1 MPVYNLANVLGVSND
16 QINSMFSN
24 PTFQADFGQ
33 MFANNPNMYSG
44 VGNLYTNNPTF
55 KAAFQSLMNQQNWA
69 QPSTQQSGGSGGGA
83 GGGVTINTGGGA
95 PVSGGGGTGGT
106 GGGTGNSFLNWLASQ
121 PTPDFS
127 NAAPTYTGPGA
138 SAVQLSGGQAP
149 NYASMFQP
157 PSLNNLAIDPST
169 GKYGITQQAPQAPI
183 IAASPFDPTSHAQFN
198 TQMPTAASLQAMIP
212 QTKAKSPTF
221 FEQIAP
227 YVGAAATIAS
237 SFI

>member
-24 PTFQADFGQ
+24 PTFQQDFGQ

-55 KAAFQSLMNQQNWA
+55 KAAFQSLMGQQNWA
-69 QPSTQQSGGSGGGA
+69 NQTPSQGGGGSGLPGS
-83 GGGVTINTGGGA
+83 GVTINPGGGA
-95 PVSGGGGTGGT
+95 PVSGGGGTS
-106 GGGTGNSFLNWLASQ
+106 GGGTGNSFLDWLASQ
-121 PTPDFS
+121 PTPNFS

-157 PSLNNLAIDPST
+157 PALHNLSLGSN
-169 GKYGITQQAPQAPI
+169 GQYGITQQAPQAPV
-183 IAASPFDPTSHAQFN
+183 IAASPFDPASQAQMN
-198 TQMPTAASLQAMIP
+198 TQMPTAASLQAQLP
-212 QTKAKSPTF
+212 QTKTKSPTF

-227 YVGAAATIAS
+227 YVGAAATILS
-237 SFI
+237 SI

>member
-24 PTFQADFGQ
+24 PTFQQDFGQ

-55 KAAFQSLMNQQNWA
+55 KAAFQSLMGQQDWS
-69 QPSTQQSGGSGGGA
+69 QPSTQQSGGGGGG
-83 GGGVTINTGGGA
+83 GGGVTINTGGGT
-95 PVSGGGGTGGT
+95 PVSTGTGTGT
-106 GGGTGNSFLNWLASQ
+106 STGNSFLDWLKTM

-138 SAVQLSGGQAP
+138 SAVQLSGGQP
-149 NYASMFQP
+149 PSYASMFQP
-157 PSLNNLAIDPST
+157 PSLHNLSLGAD
-169 GKYGITQQAPQAPI
+169 GRYGMTTQAPQAPI
-183 IAASPFDPTSHAQFN
+183 IAASPFDPTSQAQFN
-198 TQMPTAASLQAMIP
+198 TQMPTQASLQAMIP
-212 QTKAKSPTF
+212 QTKTKSPTF

-227 YVGAAATIAS
+227 YVGAAATILS
-237 SFI
+237 SI